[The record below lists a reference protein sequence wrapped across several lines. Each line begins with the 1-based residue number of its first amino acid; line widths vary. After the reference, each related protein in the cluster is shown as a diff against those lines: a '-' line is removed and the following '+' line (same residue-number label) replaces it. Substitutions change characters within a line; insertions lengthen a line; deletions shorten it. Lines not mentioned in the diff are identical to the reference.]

1 MNNLSKTFRYVNSL
15 GGEIIFD
22 YDHGYLINKPDG
34 IDTLSINLSTA
45 QGIGQ
50 IGATVQAQSVQVR
63 PIVISG
69 IICGDD
75 QDAKKD
81 ALQAVVRPDLS
92 GTLYAD
98 TWSIAVYV
106 SETPTIGPQK
116 KFANFTLQLTAPYPY
131 WQSEDEGY
139 HHLSG
144 VEGRFKFPWNIS
156 KSYQFGTRIQNAY
169 AIINNT
175 GQTDCPFTIV
185 IHATNTVTNPKI
197 ENILTG
203 EFLQIEKELVQG
215 EQLVI
220 EITHD
225 RTYVTSNI
233 DGDCRGALTL
243 ESNLFR
249 LHTGDNVLRPSAD
262 AGLSNIDLE
271 VTYAPERV
279 GIVV

>member
-69 IICGDD
+69 ILCGED

-98 TWSIAVYV
+98 TWAIEVYV
-106 SETPTIGPQK
+106 SETPSIGPQP
-116 KFANFTLQLTAPYPY
+116 KFAEFNFSLTAPHPY
-131 WQSEDEGY
+131 WKSASQNSL
-139 HHLSG
+139 HLVG
-144 VEGRFKFPWNIS
+144 VEPRFKFPWNTS
-156 KSYQFGTRIQNAY
+156 KSYQFGHRIETAY
-169 AIINNT
+169 SIIHNS
-175 GQTDCPFTIV
+175 GQTDCPFKITILAV
-185 IHATNTVTNPKI
+185 DTVVDPKI
-197 ENILTG
+197 ENMLTG
-203 EFLQIEKELVQG
+203 EFLQIEKTLVPG

-220 EITHD
+220 ETTHD
-225 RTYVTSNI
+225 RTYVTSSV

-249 LHTGDNVLRPSAD
+249 LHTGNNVLRPSAES
-262 AGLSNIDLE
+262 GLSDVDLSISF
-271 VTYAPERV
+271 APERV

>member
-1 MNNLSKTFRYVNSL
+1 MSNLSKTFRYVNSL

-34 IDTLSINLSTA
+34 VDTLSINLSTA

-50 IGATVQAQSVQVR
+50 IGATVQAKRVQVR

-69 IICGDD
+69 ILCGDD

-98 TWSIAVYV
+98 TWAIEVSV
-106 SETPTIGPQK
+106 SETPSIGPQP
-116 KFANFTLQLTAPYPY
+116 KFAEFNFSLTAPHPY
-131 WQSEDEGY
+131 WKNASQNSL
-139 HHLSG
+139 HLVG
-144 VEGRFKFPWNIS
+144 VEPRFKFPWNIS
-156 KSYQFGTRIQNAY
+156 KSYQFGHRIETVY
-169 AIINNT
+169 SIIHNS
-175 GQTDCPFTIV
+175 GQTDCPFKITILAV
-185 IHATNTVTNPKI
+185 DTVVDPKI
-197 ENILTG
+197 ENMLTG
-203 EFLQIEKELVQG
+203 EFLQIEKTLVPG

-220 EITHD
+220 ETTHD
-225 RTYVTSNI
+225 RTYVTSSV

-249 LHTGDNVLRPSAD
+249 LHTGDNVLRPSAES
-262 AGLSNIDLE
+262 GLSDVDLSISF
-271 VTYAPERV
+271 APERV